1 MNAIKRM
8 SSTRNIG
15 FLYDDETSCKHIG
28 ILVPALDDGFEFEDD
43 FNGKHWSRVCERN
56 YFFEGTESQFCV
68 CILIYPYITSKVI

>member
-1 MNAIKRM
+1 M

-28 ILVPALDDGFEFEDD
+28 ILAPALDDGFEFEDD
-43 FNGKHWSRVCERN
+43 FNGKQWSRVCERN